1 MNPKPTASIIGI
13 VGLQTKPFP
22 GTTVTMSTPRSETPG
37 DTHYLSDD
45 AVAARAPRKSG
56 GLPVFVAKFL
66 SREAVV
72 QGLNFVGGIW
82 VVRALTVHE
91 YAWYT
96 IAITMLG
103 AGIVLSDMGVS
114 AALMSLAGRLWPDR
128 PKVNR
133 LFTVA
138 YEARAKFFTLFGTV
152 VFAAGFFLLMKS
164 QASWAWAAAIMA
176 CVVAVTFF
184 QLNFSLLS
192 VLPKLEQN
200 LKSLQQITI
209 AGAALR
215 LVLLSALLVSANT
228 LTALCAALAATAWQ
242 VWAIRRRYDIADQDT
257 QFPLD
262 EARAEFS
269 KVARRQAPASIY
281 FCIQGQLNVLLL
293 GYFGSA
299 TQVAQL
305 GALGR
310 ISALL
315 MVAQSVFSSII
326 MPRYAVLKD
335 KADMQRKYVLA
346 VSAFLAL
353 IAAFLCVVWLFPGA
367 VLSVLGGQY
376 GGLHG
381 ELLMILGSAALYVI
395 EALLFSLN
403 MSRAWIASSWIQVV
417 VTLVFQAVL
426 LAFMPIDSIA
436 RVVIFSSISPVVSI
450 AVYLA
455 SAMLHFSRMEG

>member
-1 MNPKPTASIIGI
+1 M
-13 VGLQTKPFP
+13 
-22 GTTVTMSTPRSETPG
+22 TVTMSTPRSETPG
-37 DTHYLSDD
+37 DTPWHPD
-45 AVAARAPRKSG
+45 ARRKSG

-103 AGIVLSDMGVS
+103 AGSVLSDMGVS

-138 YEARAKFFTLFGTV
+138 YEARARFFALFGTV

-164 QASWAWAAAIMA
+164 QASWESAAAIMA

-209 AGAALR
+209 SGAALR
-215 LVLLSALLVSANT
+215 LVLLAALLVSANT
-228 LTALCAALAATAWQ
+228 LTALCAALVAIAWQ
-242 VWAIRRRYDIADQDT
+242 AWAIRRRYDIADQDT
-257 QFPLD
+257 HFPLD

-315 MVAQSVFSSII
+315 MVAQSVFSSIL
-326 MPRYAVLKD
+326 MPRFAVLKD
-335 KADMQRKYVLA
+335 KADMKRKYVLA
-346 VSAFLAL
+346 LSAFLAL
-353 IAAFLCVVWLFPGA
+353 IAVFLGAAWLFPGT

-376 GGLHG
+376 AGLHG
-381 ELLMILGSAALYVI
+381 ELLLILGSAALYVI

-403 MSRAWIASSWIQVV
+403 MSRAWITPSWIQVA
-417 VTLVFQAVL
+417 VTLAFQAVL
-426 LAFMPIDSIA
+426 LAFMPMDSIA
-436 RVVIFSSISPVVSI
+436 HVVIFSSISPVVSI

-455 SAMLHFSRMEG
+455 SAMLHFGRMEG

>member
-1 MNPKPTASIIGI
+1 
-13 VGLQTKPFP
+13 
-22 GTTVTMSTPRSETPG
+22 MSTPHSETSG
-37 DTHYLSDD
+37 EAHYLADD
-45 AVAARAPRKSG
+45 AASARAARKSG

-66 SREAVV
+66 SREALV

-103 AGIVLSDMGVS
+103 AGAVLSDMGVS
-114 AALMSLAGRLWPDR
+114 AALISLAGRLWPDL

-133 LFTVA
+133 IFTVA
-138 YEARAKFFTLFGTV
+138 YEARAKFFALFGTA
-152 VFAAGFFLLMKS
+152 VFAAGFFLLMKA
-164 QASWAWAAAIMA
+164 QASWLWAAAIMA
-176 CVVAVTFF
+176 CVVAATFF

-200 LKSLQQITI
+200 LKALQQITI
-209 AGAALR
+209 SGAALR
-215 LVLLSALLVSANT
+215 LVLLAALLVSANT
-228 LTALCAALAATAWQ
+228 LTALCAALVAMAWQ
-242 VWAIRRRYDIADQDT
+242 AWALRRRYDIADQDM

-315 MVAQSVFSSII
+315 MVAQSVFTSIV
-326 MPRYAVLKD
+326 MPRFAVLKE
-335 KADMQRKYVLA
+335 KADMKRKYVLA
-346 VSAFLAL
+346 LAAFLAL
-353 IAAFLCVVWLFPGA
+353 IAAFLCVAWLFPGV

-376 GGLHG
+376 AGMHG
-381 ELLMILGSAALYVI
+381 ELLLVLGSAALYVI
-395 EALLFSLN
+395 EALIYSLN
-403 MSRAWIASSWIQVV
+403 MARAWITPSWIQVV
-417 VTLVFQAVL
+417 VTLALQAVL

-455 SAMLHFSRMEG
+455 SAVLHFGRMEG

>member
-1 MNPKPTASIIGI
+1 
-13 VGLQTKPFP
+13 
-22 GTTVTMSTPRSETPG
+22 MSTPHSETSG
-37 DTHYLSDD
+37 DAHYLADD
-45 AVAARAPRKSG
+45 TVPARAARKSG

-66 SREAVV
+66 SREALV
-72 QGLNFVGGIW
+72 QGLNFVGGIC

-103 AGIVLSDMGVS
+103 AGAVLSDMGVS
-114 AALMSLAGRLWPDR
+114 AALISLAGRWWPDR

-133 LFTVA
+133 IFTVA
-138 YEARAKFFTLFGTV
+138 YEARTKFFLLFGTA
-152 VFAAGFFLLMKS
+152 VFAAGFFLLLRA
-164 QASWAWAAAIMA
+164 QASWLWAAAIMA
-176 CVVAVTFF
+176 CVVAATFF

-200 LKSLQQITI
+200 LKALQQIAI
-209 AGAALR
+209 SGAALR
-215 LVLLSALLVSANT
+215 LVLLAALLLSANT
-228 LTALCAALAATAWQ
+228 LTALCAALVAMAWQ
-242 VWAIRRRYDIADQDT
+242 AWALRRRYDIADQDM

-262 EARAEFS
+262 DVRAEFS

-315 MVAQSVFSSII
+315 MVAQSVFSSIV
-326 MPRYAVLKD
+326 MPRFAVLKD
-335 KADMQRKYVLA
+335 KADMKRKYVLA
-346 VSAFLAL
+346 LAAFLAL
-353 IAAFLCVVWLFPGA
+353 IAAFLCVAWLFPGA

-376 GGLHG
+376 AGMHG
-381 ELLMILGSAALYVI
+381 ELLLILGSAALYVI
-395 EALLFSLN
+395 EALIYSLN
-403 MSRAWIASSWIQVV
+403 MARAWITPSWIQVV
-417 VTLVFQAVL
+417 VTLAFQAVL
-426 LAFMPIDSIA
+426 LGFMPIDTIA

-455 SAMLHFSRMEG
+455 SAVLHFGRMEG

>member
-1 MNPKPTASIIGI
+1 
-13 VGLQTKPFP
+13 
-22 GTTVTMSTPRSETPG
+22 MSTPRSETPG
-37 DTHYLSDD
+37 DSRYASDD
-45 AVAARAPRKSG
+45 ATTPRVSRRRALG
-56 GLPVFVAKFL
+56 GSAGLTVFVAKFL

-72 QGLNFVGGIW
+72 QGLNFIGGIW

-103 AGIVLSDMGVS
+103 AGSVLSDMGVS

-138 YEARAKFFTLFGTV
+138 YEARAKFFALFGTV
-152 VFAAGFFLLMKS
+152 VFGAGFFLLTKS
-164 QASWAWAAAIMA
+164 QASWPAAAAIMV

-200 LKSLQQITI
+200 LKALQQITI
-209 AGAALR
+209 SGAALR
-215 LVLLSALLVSANT
+215 LVLLAALLISANT
-228 LTALCAALAATAWQ
+228 LTALFAALVAIAWQ
-242 VWAIRRRYDIADQDT
+242 AWAIRRRYDIADQDT
-257 QFPLD
+257 HFPLED
-262 EARAEFS
+262 ARAEFS

-315 MVAQSVFSSII
+315 MVAQSLFASIL

-335 KADMQRKYVLA
+335 KADMLRKYVLA
-346 VSAFLAL
+346 VSAFLVL
-353 IAAFLCVVWLFPGA
+353 IAVFLCAAWLFPGTM
-367 VLSVLGGQY
+367 LSVLGGQY
-376 GGLHG
+376 AGLHG
-381 ELLMILGSAALYVI
+381 ELLLILGSAALYVI

-403 MSRAWIASSWIQVV
+403 MSRAWITPSWIQVV
-417 VTLVFQAVL
+417 VTLAFQAVL

-450 AVYLA
+450 AVYVA
-455 SAMLHFSRMEG
+455 SAALHFGRMEG